1 MRPSASESS
10 GGDRPAARIAL
21 RLEGVRV
28 SYGAQEVLQG
38 VDLELP
44 SAQVHGLVGRNG
56 AGKTTLLN
64 AITGFVR
71 TDGGSITIDGRA
83 ARLED
88 VSYVPVSEHFY
99 SSITG
104 REFLGL
110 FQTRAVPARDRGRWI
125 EWADAWARAFELPL
139 DSLVDTYSS
148 GMRRKLAILGAL
160 RLGRPILIL
169 DEPLN
174 GLDLE
179 SNLLLGQILRALA
192 AEGAAVLVTS
202 HVFEALE
209 TACDRVHLLDGGVI
223 AGSYARAQYPAL
235 RALLAGDAARRLAPV
250 RPFLREAAGG

>member
-1 MRPSASESS
+1 MRSPESESL
-10 GGDRPAARIAL
+10 AL
-21 RLEGVRV
+21 RLKGVRV
-28 SYGAQEVLQG
+28 SYGAQQVLQG
-38 VDLELP
+38 VDLDLP
-44 SAQVHGLVGRNG
+44 YGEVHGLVGRNG

-64 AITGFVR
+64 AITRFVK
-71 TDGGSITIDGRA
+71 TDGGDITVDGRA

-99 SSITG
+99 SNITG

-110 FQTRAVPARDRGRWI
+110 FQTRVVPEQQRGRWI
-125 EWADAWARAFELPL
+125 DWADAWARAFELPL

-192 AEGAAVLVTS
+192 TEGAAVLVTS

-209 TACDRVHLLDGGVI
+209 TMCDRVHLLDGGVI
-223 AGSYARAQYPAL
+223 RGSFTRPQYPAL
-235 RALLAGDAARRLAPV
+235 RAVLSGDAARRLEHV